1 MWVCLLYL
9 WLLSHVL
16 TWGILLFWFVFLKA
30 VSQFFHLRTK
40 GLMSVNGYGGDWI
53 TGPLRVVSSNWWI
66 FEHMKSLW
74 LLVFSVIEGGLFSC
88 RHSMMSKVLE
98 RIQYFNLAFFFFP
111 GKGPHSSYTGS
122 AGATL
127 GAHDASR
134 DPREKHTRR
143 YLRAGLS
150 WVWPVL
156 IFSHI
161 LVLVIRVR
169 VHQAFWCF
177 YCTTCENVGS
187 IPPTTTDRVCLCSL
201 CRSRTYCVARLV
213 SNLW

>member
-66 FEHMKSLW
+66 FEHIKSLW

-98 RIQYFNLAFFFFP
+98 RIQYFNLAFFFFSWKRTALFLHGICRSNLGSPWCFP
-111 GKGPHSSYTGS
+111 GPKREAHEKVLKGWAELGLTCADFFSYSCPCDSCQSSSGILVFLLYNMWECRVHTPH
-122 AGATL
+122 
-127 GAHDASR
+127 HHR
-134 DPREKHTRR
+134 Q
-143 YLRAGLS
+143 GLS
-150 WVWPVL
+150 L
-156 IFSHI
+156 
-161 LVLVIRVR
+161 
-169 VHQAFWCF
+169 
-177 YCTTCENVGS
+177 
-187 IPPTTTDRVCLCSL
+187 
-201 CRSRTYCVARLV
+201 
-213 SNLW
+213 

>member
-98 RIQYFNLAFFFFP
+98 RIQNFNLAFFFFFSFLEKDRTLLTRDLQEQPWEPMMLP
-111 GKGPHSSYTGS
+111 GTQERST
-122 AGATL
+122 
-127 GAHDASR
+127 
-134 DPREKHTRR
+134 REGT
-143 YLRAGLS
+143 
-150 WVWPVL
+150 
-156 IFSHI
+156 
-161 LVLVIRVR
+161 
-169 VHQAFWCF
+169 
-177 YCTTCENVGS
+177 
-187 IPPTTTDRVCLCSL
+187 
-201 CRSRTYCVARLV
+201 
-213 SNLW
+213 